1 MSSLYCLLKKEKSMK
16 RQILAATLLALQ
28 TAAVFAVN
36 PPKNNSVKSSSKNM
50 GGQRRPRTNKASGE
64 MQRGGEHMLAGFATP
79 IKNGDVQGFEKALAS
94 YKGGKLGLY
103 ALIGKLSIAVEENH
117 ANELL
122 DQGQKATMT
131 RHLHAMRDLT
141 MEKIKTHPSRV
152 EGERKPRAMRKSPGA
167 RRGGVNRAAG
177 NKRPGAARKA
187 AVSKAA
193 SGA

>member
-1 MSSLYCLLKKEKSMK
+1 MK
-16 RQILAATLLALQ
+16 RHILAATLLALQ

-36 PPKNNSVKSSSKNM
+36 PPKNM

-131 RHLHAMRDLT
+131 RHLHAMRDMT
-141 MEKIKTHPSRV
+141 MEKLKTHPSRA

-167 RRGGVNRAAG
+167 ARGGVNRAAG
-177 NKRPGAARKA
+177 KRTGATRKA
-187 AVSKAA
+187 AVRSKAA
-193 SGA
+193 NGKAATSAAK